1 VTDTPIDPEEVAE
14 ADRKQ
19 MVARW
24 KNGVGR
30 ILDRDEVADWEK
42 KNRVPTKRG
51 FMGLRKVIRR
61 LKP

>member
-1 VTDTPIDPEEVAE
+1 MTDTPIDPEEVAE

-24 KNGVGR
+24 KNSVGR

-42 KNRVPTKRG
+42 KNRVPAKRG
-51 FMGLRKVIRR
+51 FMGLRKVMRR